1 MSRIAGW
8 FKAKFSN
15 IDKDDA
21 LKWSFIIGGGLL
33 SLVGGVFDQ
42 RKKDRL
48 YKEGL
53 ADEIKEQSKK
63 ILEQVTGGNAE

>member
-1 MSRIAGW
+1 MSRIVEW

-48 YKEGL
+48 YKESL
-53 ADEIKEQSKK
+53 ASEITTQSKK
-63 ILEQVTGGNAE
+63 ILEQITGGNAE

>member
-1 MSRIAGW
+1 MRSWLDRL
-8 FKAKFSN
+8 KEKVTH

-21 LKWSFIIGGGLL
+21 LKWTFVIGGGLL

-53 ADEIKEQSKK
+53 SKEIAKQGERIAKQNQS
-63 ILEQVTGGNAE
+63 